1 MSGFLSRWNLRRQ
14 KVEDEKLADEIELV
28 ADQAEPVQDLAEQ
41 DQAQVTTES
50 SSELQAEPVEEGKL
64 LTADELPDPDKIE
77 IGGSFASFMS
87 ANVDPSARSAALRAL
102 WKQPQYSEIDGLL
115 EYALDYS
122 NQPKLTPEHSAE
134 IAKKV
139 FRYVTKDEDKEAE
152 EETVELAQDEQ
163 TDTDLLA
170 DTTEDILDAN
180 INEVSQN
187 EPESVDDTK
196 QAVS

>member
-41 DQAQVTTES
+41 DQAQITTES

>member
-28 ADQAEPVQDLAEQ
+28 ADQVEPVQDLAEQ

>member
-28 ADQAEPVQDLAEQ
+28 ADQVEPVQDLAEQ
-41 DQAQVTTES
+41 NQAQVTTES

>member
-163 TDTDLLA
+163 TDTGLLA